1 MVSKICTLY
10 MFIICIQNVYL
21 LQYIYITHIYG
32 LYFKSISNI
41 NTGGGKGD
49 HTVSLIGIINSHVYK
64 IQREM
69 Y

>member
-1 MVSKICTLY
+1 M
-10 MFIICIQNVYL
+10 CIKFFNL
-21 LQYIYITHIYG
+21 TGKKPTRIYIYIHTHIYG

-41 NTGGGKGD
+41 NKGGGKGN